1 MNYEASLSFAKQM
14 DQIDPLKDCRRMFHF
29 HRMGGKEVIY
39 FCGNSLGLMSKT
51 TTEMVNKEL
60 EVWAKKGVI
69 GQHTYWESYHEHLS
83 KSTARLVGAKPSE
96 VVVMNA
102 LTVNLHLLL
111 ISFYQPTGNR
121 NKIVIEKGAFPSDQY
136 AVESQIKL
144 HGLNPKDVLLELSPR
159 EGEKTLHTED
169 ILGTLKEHGDS
180 IATILIGGVNYYTG
194 QAFDMEAITKAGQKI
209 GAYVGFDLAHAAGNI
224 MLDLHDWGVDF
235 AAWCSYKYLCAGP
248 GSPGGVFIHERHGNW
263 AGPRLSGWWGHNKQT
278 RFQMGPDFEPIKGA
292 EGWQISNAPILAMA
306 CLRAS
311 MAIFD
316 KVGMSLIRSKS
327 EKLTGYMEFLMNT
340 ISNKV
345 EIVTPADAT
354 QRGSQL
360 SLVMN
365 KNGKDVFNQ
374 LGLQGVICDWREP
387 DVIRV
392 APVPLYNSFIEVYRF
407 YEILK
412 SLAV

>member
-1 MNYEASLSFAKQM
+1 MNYEASLSFAEQM
-14 DQIDPLKDCRRMFHF
+14 DQNDPLKDYRRMFHF

-169 ILGTLKEHGDS
+169 ILETLKEHGDS

-263 AGPRLSGWWGHNKQT
+263 DGPRLSGWWGHNKQT

>member
-263 AGPRLSGWWGHNKQT
+263 DGPRLSGWWGHDKQT
-278 RFQMGPDFEPIKGA
+278 RFQMDPDFVPIKGA

>member
-14 DQIDPLKDCRRMFHF
+14 DHNDPLKDYRRMFHF

-60 EVWAKKGVI
+60 EVWANKGVI
-69 GQHTYWESYHEHLS
+69 GQHTYWEPYHEHLS

-144 HGLNPKDVLLELSPR
+144 HGLNPKDILLELSPR
-159 EGEKTLHTED
+159 EGEKALHTED
-169 ILGTLKEHGDS
+169 ILETLKEHGDS

-263 AGPRLSGWWGHNKQT
+263 DGPRLSGWWGHDKQT
-278 RFQMGPDFEPIKGA
+278 RFQMGPDFVPIKGA

>member
-14 DQIDPLKDCRRMFHF
+14 DHNDPLKDYRRMFHF

-263 AGPRLSGWWGHNKQT
+263 VGPRLSGWWGHNKQT

-345 EIVTPADAT
+345 EIVTPTDAT

-392 APVPLYNSFIEVYRF
+392 APAPLYNSFIEVYRF

>member
-14 DQIDPLKDCRRMFHF
+14 DHNDPLKDYRRMFHF

-69 GQHTYWESYHEHLS
+69 GQHTYWEPYHEHLS

-194 QAFDMEAITKAGQKI
+194 QAFDMEAITKAGRKI

-263 AGPRLSGWWGHNKQT
+263 DGPRLSGWWGHDKQT
-278 RFQMGPDFEPIKGA
+278 RFQMGPDFVPIKGA

>member
-1 MNYEASLSFAKQM
+1 MNYEASLSFAEQM
-14 DQIDPLKDCRRMFHF
+14 DQNDPLKDYRRMFHF

-69 GQHTYWESYHEHLS
+69 GQHTYWEPYHEHLS

-144 HGLNPKDVLLELSPR
+144 HGLNPKDILLELSPR
-159 EGEKTLHTED
+159 EGEKALHTED
-169 ILGTLKEHGDS
+169 ILETLKEHGDS

-263 AGPRLSGWWGHNKQT
+263 DGPRLSGWWGHDKQT
-278 RFQMGPDFEPIKGA
+278 RFQMGPDFVPIKGA

-345 EIVTPADAT
+345 EIVTPSDAT

>member
-14 DQIDPLKDCRRMFHF
+14 DQNDPLKDYRRMFHF

-60 EVWAKKGVI
+60 KVWAKKGVI

-248 GSPGGVFIHERHGNW
+248 GSPGGVFIHERHGNG

-340 ISNKV
+340 ISKKV

>member
-1 MNYEASLSFAKQM
+1 MNYEASLSFAEQM
-14 DQIDPLKDCRRMFHF
+14 DQNDPLKDYRRMFHF

-60 EVWAKKGVI
+60 EVWANKGVI

-263 AGPRLSGWWGHNKQT
+263 DGPRLSGWWGHDKQT
-278 RFQMGPDFEPIKGA
+278 RFQMGPDFVPIKGA

-392 APVPLYNSFIEVYRF
+392 APAPLYNSFIEVYRF

>member
-1 MNYEASLSFAKQM
+1 MNYEASLSFAEQM
-14 DQIDPLKDCRRMFHF
+14 DQNDPLKDYRRMFHF

-60 EVWAKKGVI
+60 EVWANKGVI
-69 GQHTYWESYHEHLS
+69 GQHTYWEPYHEHLS

-144 HGLNPKDVLLELSPR
+144 HGLNPKDILLELSPR

-263 AGPRLSGWWGHNKQT
+263 DGPRLSGWWGHDKQT
-278 RFQMGPDFEPIKGA
+278 RFQMGPDFVPIKGA

-374 LGLQGVICDWREP
+374 LGLHGVICDWREP

-392 APVPLYNSFIEVYRF
+392 APVPLYNSFLEVYRF

>member
-69 GQHTYWESYHEHLS
+69 GQHTYWEPYHEHLS

-278 RFQMGPDFEPIKGA
+278 RFQMGPDFVPIKGA

-374 LGLQGVICDWREP
+374 LGLHDVICDWREP

-392 APVPLYNSFIEVYRF
+392 APVPLYNSFLEVYRF

>member
-1 MNYEASLSFAKQM
+1 MNYEASLSFAKQI
-14 DQIDPLKDCRRMFHF
+14 DQNDPLKDYRRMFHF

-60 EVWAKKGVI
+60 EVWANKGVI
-69 GQHTYWESYHEHLS
+69 GQHTYWEPYHEHLS

-169 ILGTLKEHGDS
+169 ILETLKEHGDS

-263 AGPRLSGWWGHNKQT
+263 DGPRLSGWWGHDKQT
-278 RFQMGPDFEPIKGA
+278 RFQMGPDFVPIKGA

>member
-263 AGPRLSGWWGHNKQT
+263 DGPRLSGWWGHDKQT

-345 EIVTPADAT
+345 EIVTPTDAT

>member
-14 DQIDPLKDCRRMFHF
+14 DHNDPLKDYRRMFHF

-69 GQHTYWESYHEHLS
+69 GQHTYWEPYHEHLS

-345 EIVTPADAT
+345 EIVTPTDAT

>member
-29 HRMGGKEVIY
+29 HRMSGKEVIY

-224 MLDLHDWGVDF
+224 MLYLHDWGVDF

-263 AGPRLSGWWGHNKQT
+263 DGPRLSGWWGHDKQT
-278 RFQMGPDFEPIKGA
+278 RFQMGPDFVPIKGA

>member
-1 MNYEASLSFAKQM
+1 MNYEASLSFAEQM
-14 DQIDPLKDCRRMFHF
+14 DQNDPLKDYRRMFHF

-69 GQHTYWESYHEHLS
+69 GQHTYWEPYHEHLS

-169 ILGTLKEHGDS
+169 ILETLKEHGDS

-263 AGPRLSGWWGHNKQT
+263 DGPRLSGWWGHDKQT
-278 RFQMGPDFEPIKGA
+278 RFQMGPDFVPIKGA

-374 LGLQGVICDWREP
+374 LGLHDVICDWREP

-392 APVPLYNSFIEVYRF
+392 APVPLYNSFLEVYRF

>member
-1 MNYEASLSFAKQM
+1 MNYEASLSFAEQM
-14 DQIDPLKDCRRMFHF
+14 DQNDPLKDYRRMFHF

-69 GQHTYWESYHEHLS
+69 GQHTYWEPYHEHLS

-144 HGLNPKDVLLELSPR
+144 HGLNPKDILLELSPR
-159 EGEKTLHTED
+159 EGEKALHTED
-169 ILGTLKEHGDS
+169 ILETLKEHGDS

-263 AGPRLSGWWGHNKQT
+263 DGPRLSGWWGHDKQT
-278 RFQMGPDFEPIKGA
+278 RFLMGPDFVPIKGA

-327 EKLTGYMEFLMNT
+327 EKLTGYMEFLMNI
-340 ISNKV
+340 ISSKV
-345 EIVTPADAT
+345 EIVTPSDAT

>member
-14 DQIDPLKDCRRMFHF
+14 DQNDPLKDYRRMFHF

-69 GQHTYWESYHEHLS
+69 GQHTYWEPYHEHLS

-144 HGLNPKDVLLELSPR
+144 HGLNPKDILLELSPR
-159 EGEKTLHTED
+159 EGEKALHTED
-169 ILGTLKEHGDS
+169 ILETLKEHGDS

-263 AGPRLSGWWGHNKQT
+263 DGPRLSGWWGHDKQT
-278 RFQMGPDFEPIKGA
+278 RFQMGPDFVPIKGA

>member
-1 MNYEASLSFAKQM
+1 MNYEASLSFAEQM
-14 DQIDPLKDCRRMFHF
+14 DQNDPLKDYRRMFHF

-69 GQHTYWESYHEHLS
+69 GQHTYWEPYHEHLS

-169 ILGTLKEHGDS
+169 ILETLKEHGDS

-194 QAFDMEAITKAGQKI
+194 QAFDMEAITKAGRKI

-263 AGPRLSGWWGHNKQT
+263 DGPRLSGWWGHDKQT
-278 RFQMGPDFEPIKGA
+278 RFQMDPDFVPIKGA

>member
-1 MNYEASLSFAKQM
+1 MNYEASLSFAEQM
-14 DQIDPLKDCRRMFHF
+14 DQNDPLKDYRRMFHF

-263 AGPRLSGWWGHNKQT
+263 DGPRLSGWWGHDKQT
-278 RFQMGPDFEPIKGA
+278 RFQMGPDFVPIKGA

>member
-1 MNYEASLSFAKQM
+1 MNYEASLSFAEQM
-14 DQIDPLKDCRRMFHF
+14 DQNDPLKDYRRMFHF

-60 EVWAKKGVI
+60 EVWANKGVI
-69 GQHTYWESYHEHLS
+69 GQHTYWEPYHEHLS

-169 ILGTLKEHGDS
+169 ILETLKEHGDS

-263 AGPRLSGWWGHNKQT
+263 DGPRLSGWWGHDKQT
-278 RFQMGPDFEPIKGA
+278 RFQMGPDFVPIKGA

-345 EIVTPADAT
+345 EIVTPTDAT

-374 LGLQGVICDWREP
+374 LGLHDVICDWREP

-392 APVPLYNSFIEVYRF
+392 APVPLYNSFLEVYRF

>member
-1 MNYEASLSFAKQM
+1 MNYEASLSFAEQM
-14 DQIDPLKDCRRMFHF
+14 DQNDPLKDYRRMFHF

-69 GQHTYWESYHEHLS
+69 GQHTYWEPYHEHLS

-144 HGLNPKDVLLELSPR
+144 HGLNPKDILLELSPR

-169 ILGTLKEHGDS
+169 ILETLKEHGDS

-263 AGPRLSGWWGHNKQT
+263 DGPRLSGWWGHDKQT
-278 RFQMGPDFEPIKGA
+278 RFQMGPDFVPIKGA

-345 EIVTPADAT
+345 EIITPADAT

>member
-169 ILGTLKEHGDS
+169 ILETLKEHGDS

-263 AGPRLSGWWGHNKQT
+263 DGPRLSGWWGHDKQT
-278 RFQMGPDFEPIKGA
+278 RFQMDPDFVPIKGA

>member
-1 MNYEASLSFAKQM
+1 MNYEASLSFAEQM
-14 DQIDPLKDCRRMFHF
+14 DQNDPLKDYRRMFHF

-60 EVWAKKGVI
+60 EVWANKGVI
-69 GQHTYWESYHEHLS
+69 GQHTYWEPYHEHLS

-144 HGLNPKDVLLELSPR
+144 HGLNPKDILLELSPR
-159 EGEKTLHTED
+159 EGEKALHTED
-169 ILGTLKEHGDS
+169 ILETLKEHGDS

-263 AGPRLSGWWGHNKQT
+263 DGPRLSGWWGHDKQT
-278 RFQMGPDFEPIKGA
+278 RFQMGPDFVPIKGA

-345 EIVTPADAT
+345 EIVTPSDAT

>member
-1 MNYEASLSFAKQM
+1 MNYEASLSFAEQM
-14 DQIDPLKDCRRMFHF
+14 DQNDPLKDYRRMFHF

-69 GQHTYWESYHEHLS
+69 GQHTYWEPYHEQLS

-169 ILGTLKEHGDS
+169 ILETLKEHGDS

-263 AGPRLSGWWGHNKQT
+263 DGPRLSGWWGHDKQT
-278 RFQMGPDFEPIKGA
+278 RFQMGPDFVPIKGA

>member
-14 DQIDPLKDCRRMFHF
+14 DHNDPLKDYRRMFHF

-248 GSPGGVFIHERHGNW
+248 GSPGGLFIHEGHGNW
-263 AGPRLSGWWGHNKQT
+263 DGPRLSGWWGHDKQT
-278 RFQMGPDFEPIKGA
+278 RFQMGPDFVPIKGA

-345 EIVTPADAT
+345 EIVTPTDAT

-392 APVPLYNSFIEVYRF
+392 APAPLYNSFIEVYRF

>member
-1 MNYEASLSFAKQM
+1 MNYEASLSFAEQM
-14 DQIDPLKDCRRMFHF
+14 DQNDPLKDYRRMFHPQL
-29 HRMGGKEVIY
+29 RSGKEVIY

-51 TTEMVNKEL
+51 TTNMVNKEL
-60 EVWAKKGVI
+60 EVWAKKGVM
-69 GQHTYWESYHEHLS
+69 GQHAYWEPYHEHLS

-263 AGPRLSGWWGHNKQT
+263 DGPRLSGWWGHDKQT
-278 RFQMGPDFEPIKGA
+278 RFQMGPDFVPIKGA

-327 EKLTGYMEFLMNT
+327 EKLTGYMEFLLNT

-345 EIVTPADAT
+345 EIITPADIA

>member
-1 MNYEASLSFAKQM
+1 MNYEASLSFAEQM
-14 DQIDPLKDCRRMFHF
+14 DQNDPLKDYRRMFHL

-60 EVWAKKGVI
+60 EVWANKGVI
-69 GQHTYWESYHEHLS
+69 GQHTYWEPYHEHLS

-144 HGLNPKDVLLELSPR
+144 HGLNPKDILLELSPR
-159 EGEKTLHTED
+159 EGEKALHTED
-169 ILGTLKEHGDS
+169 ILETLKEHGDS

-263 AGPRLSGWWGHNKQT
+263 DGPRLSGWWGHDKQT
-278 RFQMGPDFEPIKGA
+278 RFQMGPDFVPIKGA

>member
-1 MNYEASLSFAKQM
+1 MNYEASLSFAEQM
-14 DQIDPLKDCRRMFHF
+14 DQNDPLKDYRRMFHF

-69 GQHTYWESYHEHLS
+69 GQHTYWEPYHEHLS

-169 ILGTLKEHGDS
+169 ILETLKEHGDS

-263 AGPRLSGWWGHNKQT
+263 DGPRLSGWWGHDKQT
-278 RFQMGPDFEPIKGA
+278 RFQMDPDFVPIKGA

>member
-1 MNYEASLSFAKQM
+1 MNYEASLSFAEQM
-14 DQIDPLKDCRRMFHF
+14 DQNDPLKDYRRMFHF

-60 EVWAKKGVI
+60 EVWANKGVI
-69 GQHTYWESYHEHLS
+69 GQHTYWEPYHEHLS

-144 HGLNPKDVLLELSPR
+144 HGLNPKDILLELSPR
-159 EGEKTLHTED
+159 EGEKALHTED
-169 ILGTLKEHGDS
+169 ILETLKEHGDS

-263 AGPRLSGWWGHNKQT
+263 DGPRLSGWWGHDKQT
-278 RFQMGPDFEPIKGA
+278 RFQMGPDFVPIKGA

-374 LGLQGVICDWREP
+374 LGLHGVICDWREP

-392 APVPLYNSFIEVYRF
+392 APVPLYNSFLEVYRF

>member
-1 MNYEASLSFAKQM
+1 MNYEASLSFAEQM
-14 DQIDPLKDCRRMFHF
+14 DQNDPLKDYRRMFHF

-69 GQHTYWESYHEHLS
+69 GQHTYWEPYHEHLS

-144 HGLNPKDVLLELSPR
+144 HGLNPKDILLELSPR

-263 AGPRLSGWWGHNKQT
+263 DGPRLSGWWGHDKQT
-278 RFQMGPDFEPIKGA
+278 RFQMGPDFVPIKGA

>member
-14 DQIDPLKDCRRMFHF
+14 DQNDPLKDYRRMFHF

-111 ISFYQPTGNR
+111 ISFYQPTGNQ

-263 AGPRLSGWWGHNKQT
+263 AGPRLSGWWGHDKQT
-278 RFQMGPDFEPIKGA
+278 RFQMGPDFVPIKGA

-340 ISNKV
+340 ISKKV

>member
-1 MNYEASLSFAKQM
+1 MNYEASLSFAEQM
-14 DQIDPLKDCRRMFHF
+14 DQNDPLKDYRRMFHF

-60 EVWAKKGVI
+60 EVWANKGVI
-69 GQHTYWESYHEHLS
+69 GQHTYWEPYHEHLS

-144 HGLNPKDVLLELSPR
+144 HGLNPKDILLELSPR
-159 EGEKTLHTED
+159 EGEKALQTKD
-169 ILGTLKEHGDS
+169 ILETLKEHGDS

-263 AGPRLSGWWGHNKQT
+263 DGPRLSGWWGHDKQT
-278 RFQMGPDFEPIKGA
+278 RFQMGPDFVPIKGA

>member
-69 GQHTYWESYHEHLS
+69 GQHTYWEPYHEHLS

-169 ILGTLKEHGDS
+169 ILETLKEHGDS

-194 QAFDMEAITKAGQKI
+194 QAFDMEAITKAGRKI

-263 AGPRLSGWWGHNKQT
+263 AGPRLSGWWGHDKQT
-278 RFQMGPDFEPIKGA
+278 RFQMGPDFVPIKGA

>member
-14 DQIDPLKDCRRMFHF
+14 DHNDPLKDYRRMFHF

-263 AGPRLSGWWGHNKQT
+263 DGPRLSGWWGHDKQT
-278 RFQMGPDFEPIKGA
+278 RFQMGPDFVPIKGA

-345 EIVTPADAT
+345 EIVTPTDAT

>member
-1 MNYEASLSFAKQM
+1 MNYEASLSFAEQM
-14 DQIDPLKDCRRMFHF
+14 DQNDPLKDYRRMFHF

-69 GQHTYWESYHEHLS
+69 GQHTYWEPYHEHLS

-144 HGLNPKDVLLELSPR
+144 HGLNPKDILLELSPR

-169 ILGTLKEHGDS
+169 ILETLKEHGDS

-263 AGPRLSGWWGHNKQT
+263 DGPRLSGWWGHDKQT
-278 RFQMGPDFEPIKGA
+278 RFQMGPDFVPIKGA

>member
-60 EVWAKKGVI
+60 EVWANKGVI
-69 GQHTYWESYHEHLS
+69 GQHTYWEPYHEHLS

-144 HGLNPKDVLLELSPR
+144 HGLNPKDILLELSPR
-159 EGEKTLHTED
+159 EGEKALHTED
-169 ILGTLKEHGDS
+169 ILETLKEHGDS

-263 AGPRLSGWWGHNKQT
+263 DGPRLSGWWGHDKQT
-278 RFQMGPDFEPIKGA
+278 RFQMDPDFVPIKGA

-392 APVPLYNSFIEVYRF
+392 APVPLYNSFLEVYRF

>member
-345 EIVTPADAT
+345 EIVTPTDAT

>member
-1 MNYEASLSFAKQM
+1 MNYEASLSFAEQM
-14 DQIDPLKDCRRMFHF
+14 DQNDPLKDYRRMFHF

-69 GQHTYWESYHEHLS
+69 GQHTYWEPYHEHLS

-144 HGLNPKDVLLELSPR
+144 HGLNSKDILLELSPR
-159 EGEKTLHTED
+159 EGEKALHTED
-169 ILGTLKEHGDS
+169 ILETLKEHGDS

-263 AGPRLSGWWGHNKQT
+263 DGPRLSGWWGHDKQT
-278 RFQMGPDFEPIKGA
+278 RFQMGPDFVPIKGA

>member
-1 MNYEASLSFAKQM
+1 MNYEASLSFAEQM
-14 DQIDPLKDCRRMFHF
+14 DQNDPLKDYRRMFHF

-169 ILGTLKEHGDS
+169 ILETLKEHGDS

-263 AGPRLSGWWGHNKQT
+263 DGPRLSGWWGHDKQT
-278 RFQMGPDFEPIKGA
+278 RFQMDPDFVPIKGA

-345 EIVTPADAT
+345 EIVTPTDAT

>member
-263 AGPRLSGWWGHNKQT
+263 DGPRLSGWWGHDKQT
-278 RFQMGPDFEPIKGA
+278 RFQMGPDFVPIKGA

-374 LGLQGVICDWREP
+374 LGLHDVICDWREP

-392 APVPLYNSFIEVYRF
+392 APVPLYNSFLEVYRF